1 MSADPPL
8 ARRTV
13 LRAAALAALAGP
25 VLGRPAQAAERPLP
39 APRRKPAPHPSYQA
53 IVGLL

>member
-1 MSADPPL
+1 MPAESPL

-25 VLGRPAQAAERPLP
+25 VLGRPAQTAERRPTQQ
-39 APRRKPAPHPSYQA
+39 KPAPHPSYEA